1 AGEDDGP
8 DAVVLVELPGDG
20 QDFIAEHS
28 VQGIEL
34 VGPVQRHHGNPVPPL
49 EQQVGVGH
57 ERRTR
62 LERRNRPMPMT
73 SSTAP
78 ATAQNASPLMPEPP
92 STLIPCKNQTAPTR
106 QSTTPM
112 INRARM
118 AGSLSS
124 GRATSRR

>member
-1 AGEDDGP
+1 MENDIRQRLAANPTQLVQSLVLAWFAVATGPSAGEVDARTEAPAGAGEDDGP

-73 SSTAP
+73 P
-78 ATAQNASPLMPEPP
+78 A
-92 STLIPCKNQTAPTR
+92 
-106 QSTTPM
+106 
-112 INRARM
+112 
-118 AGSLSS
+118 
-124 GRATSRR
+124 